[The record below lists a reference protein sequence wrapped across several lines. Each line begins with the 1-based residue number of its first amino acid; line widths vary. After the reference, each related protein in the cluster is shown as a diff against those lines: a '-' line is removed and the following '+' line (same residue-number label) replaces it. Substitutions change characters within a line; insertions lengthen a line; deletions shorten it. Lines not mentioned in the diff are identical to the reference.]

1 MGSKLQFWDEYLKQ
15 RDENEQLMPGLMSAK
30 NGLTDEAYKEGAL
43 STRVKRLMA
52 LAVGLRVGCEACIV
66 GQTQLALASGATN
79 EEIFETISVATA
91 MGGTPALAEA
101 GKVMELLKEL
111 GRL

>member
-1 MGSKLQFWDEYLKQ
+1 MESRLQTWDAYLKQ
-15 RDENEQLMPGLMSAK
+15 RDENERLMPGLMGAK
-30 NGLTDEAYKEGAL
+30 NGLTDEAYKEGVL

-52 LAVGLRVGCEACIV
+52 LAVALRVGCEVCIV
-66 GQTQLALASGATN
+66 GQTQLALDNGASN
-79 EEIFETISVATA
+79 EEIYEAISVATA

-101 GKVMELLKEL
+101 GKVMELLKEH